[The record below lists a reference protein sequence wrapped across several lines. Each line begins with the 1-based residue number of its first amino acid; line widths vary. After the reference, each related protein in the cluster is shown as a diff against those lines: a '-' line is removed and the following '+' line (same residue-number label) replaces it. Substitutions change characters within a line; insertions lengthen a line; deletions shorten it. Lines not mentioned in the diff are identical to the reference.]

1 MSNVPPPPPSGPP
14 LPQTSSVSGS
24 VTLLSPPAPVASL
37 PAGTKIEAVVVRA
50 PQPSRYDVLL
60 DTPYGQIKAKLP
72 AMITLAAGTR
82 LVLETT
88 EARPGQAVMLR
99 IMAVNPVPWL
109 SPKPDTLLGSPPPGP
124 GVNPTA
130 AAVWQTSL
138 PSHIPAQVIA
148 APDRF
153 FPAPPDRSSAPLPPW
168 PIGTSVLV
176 RLTPIASD
184 NAGAAPAPSS
194 IHSPVPASQTGSLTG
209 QGSVPQPVPQGT
221 PSAVPAGAS
230 IPTPGS
236 ITGIIAPHTNSGHT
250 IIATPMGLLSMD
262 RPLSLPAGTPVT
274 LDIMQVTSQSVR
286 PDIISSAESMK
297 TGPVSA
303 PGWPGMERV
312 LAMALQSNGPEG
324 IKALLRHLPTSD
336 GRMLLALMAFSQL
349 SRPVGSMR
357 PWPGETLRDVLEQSL
372 GRESARTLSAELRE
386 MIRPSTDGG
395 GDWRLQNLPFLNGN
409 SIEKIALISRR
420 DGEQE
425 SEKDAA
431 KAKKG
436 ERFRFLLNLNLSR
449 LGPMQFDGLYLYKDR
464 RLDLLIRTHIPLDT
478 EIRTTMLALHTN
490 ASQALNLVGSLLFH
504 VSTAFAGPADA
515 IPGHPD
521 PGPGLIV

>member
-1 MSNVPPPPPSGPP
+1 MPNVPPPPSSGAP
-14 LPQTSSVSGS
+14 LPPTPSVSGS
-24 VTLLSPPAPVASL
+24 VTLLSPPTPVASL
-37 PAGTKIEAVVVRA
+37 PAGTKIEAVVVRSL
-50 PQPSRYDVLL
+50 QPSRHDVLL
-60 DTPYGQIKAKLP
+60 DTPYGQIKANLP
-72 AMITLAAGTR
+72 TTLTLAAGTR

-88 EARPGQAVMLR
+88 EFRPGQAVMLR

-109 SPKPDTLLGSPPPGP
+109 SPKPDTLLGSTPPGL
-124 GVNPTA
+124 GVNPAA

-148 APDRF
+148 APDHF
-153 FPAPPDRSSAPLPPW
+153 FPSHSDRSSAPLPPW
-168 PIGTSVLV
+168 PIGTTVLF
-176 RLTPIASD
+176 RLTPIASS
-184 NAGAAPAPSS
+184 NAGAASASSS
-194 IHSPVPASQTGSLTG
+194 IHSPAPTSQTGLLTE
-209 QGSVPQPVPQGT
+209 QGSITQPMPQGT
-221 PSAVPAGAS
+221 PSAAS
-230 IPTPGS
+230 TPIPGS
-236 ITGIIAPHTNSGHT
+236 ITGIIAPHTNSGRA

-262 RPLSLPAGTPVT
+262 RPLSLPAGTPVS
-274 LDIMQVTSQSVR
+274 LDIIQVTPQLAH

-297 TGPVSA
+297 IGSVSV
-303 PGWPGMERV
+303 PSWPGMERA
-312 LAMALQSNGPEG
+312 LAIALQTNGPDG
-324 IKALLRHLPTSD
+324 IKALIHHLPTSD

-349 SRPVGSMR
+349 SRPASSTR
-357 PWPGETLRDVLEQSL
+357 PWPGESVRDILEQSL
-372 GRESARTLSAELRE
+372 GRESARALSAELRE

-409 SIEKIALISRR
+409 SIEKITLISRR
-420 DGEQE
+420 DGEQD
-425 SEKDAA
+425 SEKDAV

-464 RLDLLIRTHIPLDT
+464 RLDLLIRTHIPLDI
-478 EIRTTMLALHTN
+478 EIRTTMLALYTN

-504 VSTAFAGPADA
+504 ASPSFAGPADA

>member
-1 MSNVPPPPPSGPP
+1 MSNVPPPPSSGSP
-14 LPQTSSVSGS
+14 LPQTPSVSGS

-37 PAGTKIEAVVVRA
+37 PAGTKIEAVVIRT
-50 PQPSRYDVLL
+50 PQPSRHDVLL
-60 DTPYGQIKAKLP
+60 DTTYGQIKAKLP
-72 AMITLAAGTR
+72 ATLTLAAGTR

-99 IMAVNPVPWL
+99 IMAVNLVPWL
-109 SPKPDTLLGSPPPGP
+109 SPKPDTLLGSPPPRP
-124 GVNPTA
+124 GVTPTA

-138 PSHIPAQVIA
+138 PRHIPAQVIA

-153 FPAPPDRSSAPLPPW
+153 FPVHADRSSAPLPPW
-168 PIGTSVLV
+168 PIGTTVLV

-184 NAGAAPAPSS
+184 NAGAASASSS
-194 IHSPVPASQTGSLTG
+194 IHSPAPASQTGLLTG
-209 QGSVPQPVPQGT
+209 QGSITQPGLQGT
-221 PSAVPAGAS
+221 PSAVPPGAS

-274 LDIMQVTSQSVR
+274 LDVMQITPQPGR
-286 PDIISSAESMK
+286 PDIIPSAESMK
-297 TGPVSA
+297 IGPISA
-303 PGWPGMERV
+303 LGWPGMERA
-312 LAMALQSNGPEG
+312 LALQSSGPEG
-324 IKALLRHLPTSD
+324 IKALLHHLPTSD

-357 PWPGETLRDVLEQSL
+357 PWTGESVRDILEQSL

-420 DGEQE
+420 DGEQD
-425 SEKDAA
+425 SEKDTA
-431 KAKKG
+431 KVKKG
-436 ERFRFLLNLNLSR
+436 ERFRFLLNLDLSR

-464 RLDLLIRTHIPLDT
+464 RLDLLIRTHVPLDT
-478 EIRTTMLALHTN
+478 EIRTTMLSLYTN

>member
-1 MSNVPPPPPSGPP
+1 MSNVPP
-14 LPQTSSVSGS
+14 
-24 VTLLSPPAPVASL
+24 SPPVPVASL

-82 LVLETT
+82 LVLEIT

-109 SPKPDTLLGSPPPGP
+109 SPKPVTLVGYHPPPGP

-153 FPAPPDRSSAPLPPW
+153 FPAAHDRSSAPLPPW
-168 PIGTSVLV
+168 PIGTTVLV

-184 NAGAAPAPSS
+184 NAGAAPVPSS

-209 QGSVPQPVPQGT
+209 QGSVTQPVPQGA
-221 PSAVPAGAS
+221 PSAVPSGAS
-230 IPTPGS
+230 TPTLGS

-274 LDIMQVTSQSVR
+274 LDIMQVTSQSGR

-303 PGWPGMERV
+303 PGWPGMERA

-324 IKALLRHLPTSD
+324 IKALLHHLPTSD
-336 GRMLLALMAFSQL
+336 GRMLLAIMAFSQL

-372 GRESARTLSAELRE
+372 VRESARTLSAELRE

-420 DGEQE
+420 DGEQG

-478 EIRTTMLALHTN
+478 EIRTTMLALYTN

-504 VSTAFAGPADA
+504 V
-515 IPGHPD
+515 
-521 PGPGLIV
+521 